1 MDYQIIHTKRRSVGI
16 RITPDGKIIVRAPY
30 RMSKRSIDE
39 IVEKHKGWIESRLE
53 AISSTPSITYTAT
66 KEEINNFKEK
76 TREIVL
82 PLVAKYAS
90 LMGATPTR
98 VNFTSAK
105 RVYGSCTAQKHLNF
119 SFRLCL
125 YPYEAI
131 EYVVVHEL
139 AHLLEM
145 NHSKKFWAVVE
156 RQLPDYKERKKLLK
170 EIL

>member
-1 MDYQIIHTKRRSVGI
+1 MDYEIIHTNRRSVGI
-16 RITPDGKIIVRAPY
+16 RITQDGKIIVRAPY

-39 IVEKHKGWIESRLE
+39 IVEKHKGWIENRLD
-53 AISSTPSITYTAT
+53 AILSTPTITYSAS

-76 TREIVL
+76 TKEIVL
-82 PLVAKYAS
+82 PLIEKYS
-90 LMGATPTR
+90 SIMGVTPTK

-105 RVYGSCTAQKHLNF
+105 RVFGSCTAQKHLNF

-139 AHLLEM
+139 AHILQM
-145 NHSKKFWAVVE
+145 NHSKKFWAIVE
-156 RQLPDYKERKKLLK
+156 KNLPDYKERKKLLK